1 MQHPM
6 PLEADHAE
14 STRSRRGE
22 LQRAKGWGKPLEL
35 NDSDAATPVELRT
48 SYKIL
53 KDAGCVPA
61 EVEAIRELAALREEL
76 AALEPDTPAWRGKQA
91 QIQQKT
97 LNLALQLKRLRNGS

>member
-1 MQHPM
+1 M

-61 EVEAIRELAALREEL
+61 EVEAIRELAALRL